1 MKMRKLI
8 YTCITTLAITLTGCS
23 DFMDLEPKDKIPADV
38 IFSDPTG
45 VKLYMANLYSQL
57 PIEDFNF
64 TPQYG
69 FNTTV
74 VKNGVSN
81 AIQSMVVQVDGTYR
95 NDLMFANK
103 YSIEPVRGNF
113 VPVGSQEIKVKGHT
127 VLNFTVQ
134 PYIRIKN
141 AKIEKQGNKIVATFN
156 LEQTTEDKVKKI
168 GLYVHPEPAVGEFL
182 RQVAVEKTLDAV
194 TQADTLYTLEIDIDA
209 NSSTLKTGQ
218 SYYFRIGAL
227 VNVAEKKSNYIEAI
241 RITI

>member
-1 MKMRKLI
+1 MKNIKGYLWLFASMLI
-8 YTCITTLAITLTGCS
+8 CYSCELDNYDGPDSSISGGIY
-23 DFMDLEPKDKIPADV
+23 DV
-38 IFSDPTG
+38 DTKELVPQDIVSGTIIE
-45 VKLYMANLYSQL
+45 Y
-57 PIEDFNF
+57 IEDGYEN
-64 TPQYG
+64 PE
-69 FNTTV
+69 
-74 VKNGVSN
+74 
-81 AIQSMVVQVDGTYR
+81 IQSMVVQVDGTYR

-113 VPVGSQEIKVKGHT
+113 VPVGSQEIKVKGNT

-182 RQVAVEKTLDAV
+182 RQVAIEKTLDAV

-227 VNVAEKKSNYIEAI
+227 VNVAEKKSNYTEAI

>member
-1 MKMRKLI
+1 MKNIKGYLWLFASMLI
-8 YTCITTLAITLTGCS
+8 CYSCELDNYDGPDSSISGGIY
-23 DFMDLEPKDKIPADV
+23 DV
-38 IFSDPTG
+38 DTKELVPQNIVSGTIIE
-45 VKLYMANLYSQL
+45 Y
-57 PIEDFNF
+57 IEDGYEN
-64 TPQYG
+64 PE
-69 FNTTV
+69 
-74 VKNGVSN
+74 
-81 AIQSMVVQVDGTYR
+81 IQSMVVQVDGTYR

>member
-1 MKMRKLI
+1 MKNIKGYLWLFASMLI
-8 YTCITTLAITLTGCS
+8 CYSCELDNYDGPDSSISGGIY
-23 DFMDLEPKDKIPADV
+23 DV
-38 IFSDPTG
+38 DTKELVPQDIVSGTIIE
-45 VKLYMANLYSQL
+45 Y
-57 PIEDFNF
+57 IEDGYEN
-64 TPQYG
+64 PE
-69 FNTTV
+69 
-74 VKNGVSN
+74 
-81 AIQSMVVQVDGTYR
+81 IQSMVVQVDGTYR